1 MAKVYTDEE
10 MQVYSKNPNVLFIC
24 RNRLSLT
31 LEFRRK
37 LYDAWLE
44 VPSASTIRKILIA
57 NGFDISSIG
66 QDFYKDIAKGFKRS
80 GPPKFS
86 QLPSVGDDDVVFGIN
101 YNKGTC
107 FSSTSYI
114 SPVEVKDNHNQL
126 LESGRFV
133 LSGSDIWFS
142 PEFEKELFATYPDI
156 TIQQGIKNAG
166 IDINVVGYK
175 LICKLE
181 RKFKAI
187 NELLKYGSAY
197 TDLIKNDQDVSGG
210 ELILNNPFIL
220 DFKR

>member
-10 MQVYSKNPNVLFIC
+10 MQMYSKNPNVLFIC
-24 RNRLSLT
+24 RKRLSLT

-37 LYDAWLE
+37 LYEAWLE

-80 GPPKFS
+80 GQPKYS
-86 QLPSVGDDDVVFGIN
+86 QLPAVGDDDVVFGIS
-101 YNKGTC
+101 YDKGTG
-107 FSSTSYI
+107 FSLASYVN
-114 SPVEVKDNHNQL
+114 PDEVNANINQL
-126 LESGRFV
+126 IETGRFV
-133 LSGSDIWFS
+133 FSENGVWFS